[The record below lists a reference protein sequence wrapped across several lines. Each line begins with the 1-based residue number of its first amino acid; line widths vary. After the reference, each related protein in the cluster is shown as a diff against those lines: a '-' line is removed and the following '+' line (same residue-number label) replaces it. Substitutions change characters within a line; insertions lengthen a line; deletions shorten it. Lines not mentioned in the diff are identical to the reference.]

1 MYSIFS
7 LKDTCDIDEQI
18 NLDELYE
25 KKQQHDINTLN
36 TFNKVLNRIHNKIK
50 ITSRQNLD
58 GQFCWFLVPET
69 IIGVPKYDH
78 NNCIVYIIN
87 KLKENG
93 FIVKYTNPNLLFI
106 SWKHWVPTYVRNE
119 IKKNTGVIV
128 DGWGNKLDES
138 TQNKRNEHTTIESI
152 NNNMLLNISKIGDNK
167 IAKEYKNTK
176 TYEPTGNFIYSKNM
190 FKQVEDKLA

>member
-1 MYSIFS
+1 M
-7 LKDTCDIDEQI
+7 
-18 NLDELYE
+18 NE

-87 KLKENG
+87 KKG
-93 FIVKYTNPNLLFI
+93 I
-106 SWKHWVPTYVRNE
+106 E
-119 IKKNTGVIV
+119 ILIIAVGMRREEEVYRVAKKRV
-128 DGWGNKLDES
+128 
-138 TQNKRNEHTTIESI
+138 
-152 NNNMLLNISKIGDNK
+152 
-167 IAKEYKNTK
+167 
-176 TYEPTGNFIYSKNM
+176 
-190 FKQVEDKLA
+190 